1 VTDRILN
8 TTIQLVEHLLERV
21 HADGRDM
28 LFEHEVYAIL
38 ESLGI
43 RVPRHHF
50 VTSAEQIDHRLLSRM
65 TSNRVVLKAAAAGI
79 AHKQKAGAVKVLVK
93 DIEFLRY
100 NFTCMQKALEAAGH
114 RLEGILLVEFV
125 DHSQDL
131 GNEILLGFRESDA
144 FGPVISFSKGGSDA
158 EHFAANFSPP
168 NLILAPIDHR
178 WARALL
184 YSTRIQKKYAAQGHA
199 NYTDQIIAAG
209 LKFSDLAV
217 AFSNFHDA
225 DSRFVIKEFEVNP
238 FIFDPY
244 GQFIA
249 LDGYARFEPRRKGP
263 ARPEPPPAETLKSF
277 FEPQGV
283 AVIGVSTQDMQAPG
297 TIIAANLARLG
308 RRDIYCINPKGGRI
322 VLADEQQPVYA
333 SVAAV
338 PAPVELAV
346 VAVPAR
352 FVPEVVRECA
362 LKEIKAVILIPG
374 GFSESGQATEPEEE
388 ILATARAHGMRLL
401 GPNCLG
407 VLYAGREHRPGINT
421 FFVPEQKM
429 QLPSGQNRRV
439 ALLNQSGALG
449 ITELHNLRH
458 GISPQ
463 VIVSYGNQLDIDPSD
478 LIDYFGRSPEIDVI
492 GCYIEGFKAGAG
504 ERFYHA
510 AARCPKPVIVYKAGR
525 TAAGQHA
532 TQSHTAS
539 MAGEYAVAEA
549 AMKQAGLVV
558 ADTVMAHKDLIKTF
572 ALLSHMR
579 VTGNRVAVIAN
590 AGYEK
595 TYAADHLGRL
605 EVATLDSTT
614 LRRLQAIVPPMVTAD
629 PLLDLTPM
637 AGDALFEQC
646 IEAMLQSDQVDSLLV
661 SIVPQTPALAT
672 TDQEMA
678 ADPDNVAARIVR
690 QFHKHGKPVAVSI
703 CITAGADVI
712 YNRFGQT
719 LEQGGVPTFLSA
731 GQAMICLNAFIRYR
745 MIRSTGNYSEWLIS

>member
-1 VTDRILN
+1 MTDRTLDA
-8 TTIQLVEHLLERV
+8 TIRQTVSQLLETV

-28 LFEHEVYAIL
+28 LFEHEVYSIL
-38 ESLGI
+38 KTLGM
-43 RVPRHHF
+43 RLPRHHL
-50 VTSAEQIDHRLLSRM
+50 VTCAEQIDHRLLARM
-65 TSNRVVLKAAAAGI
+65 AGNRVVLKAAAYGM
-79 AHKQKAGAVKVLVK
+79 AHKQQAGAVKVAIK
-93 DIEFLRY
+93 DVDFLRY
-100 NFTCMQKALEAAGH
+100 TFSGMQHALEAAGY
-114 RLEGILLVEFV
+114 RLAGILLVEFV
-125 DHSQDL
+125 EHSQDL

-217 AFSNFHDA
+217 AFSSFHDTG
-225 DSRFVIKEFEVNP
+225 SRFVIKEFEVNP
-238 FIFDPY
+238 FIFDPS

-249 LDGYARFEPRRKGP
+249 LDGYARLALRADTAQMET
-263 ARPEPPPAETLKSF
+263 PPSETLKAF
-277 FEPQGV
+277 FEPHGV
-283 AVIGVSTQDMQAPG
+283 AVIGVSTQDPQAPG
-297 TIIAANLARLG
+297 TIIAANLARLN
-308 RRDIYCINPKGGRI
+308 RRDIYCINPKGGK
-322 VLADEQQPVYA
+322 VTLAGEQQPVYA
-333 SVAAV
+333 SLAEI

-352 FVPEVVRECA
+352 LVFEVVKECVR
-362 LKEIKAVILIPG
+362 KGIKAVILIPG
-374 GFSESGQATEPEEE
+374 GFSESGQAADLEQE

-407 VLYAGREHRPGINT
+407 VLYAGREGQPGINT

-439 ALLNQSGALG
+439 ALINQSGALG

-458 GISPQ
+458 GISPR

-492 GCYIEGFKAGAG
+492 GCYIEGFKAAAG

-510 AARCPKPVIVYKAGR
+510 AANCPKPVIVYKAGR

-532 TQSHTAS
+532 AQSHTAS

-572 ALLSHMR
+572 ALLSDMK
-579 VTGNRVAVIAN
+579 VTGNRVAVVAN

-605 EVATLDSTT
+605 EVSPLDPATM
-614 LRRLQAIVPPMVTAD
+614 RRLQEIVPPMVTAD
-629 PLLDLTPM
+629 ALLDLTPM

-646 IEAMLQSDQVDSLLV
+646 IEAMLQCKQVDSLLV
-661 SIVPQTPALAT
+661 SIVPQTPALST
-672 TDQEMA
+672 TDEEMA
-678 ADPDNVAARIVR
+678 ADPDNVAARLVR
-690 QFHKHGKPVAVSI
+690 QFRRYGKPMVVSI

-719 LEQGGVPTFLSA
+719 LEQGGVPTFLTA
-731 GQAMICLNAFIRYR
+731 GQAMVCLNAFMRYR
-745 MIRSTGNYSEWLIS
+745 MIRDTGNYAEWLI